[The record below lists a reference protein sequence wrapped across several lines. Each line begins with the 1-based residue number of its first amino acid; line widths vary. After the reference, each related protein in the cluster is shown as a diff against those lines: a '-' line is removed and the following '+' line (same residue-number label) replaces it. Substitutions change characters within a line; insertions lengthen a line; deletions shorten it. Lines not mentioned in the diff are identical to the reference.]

1 MSTNVGFMDFY
12 AQLLGLALLVL
23 FLNLIPFLRMKKY
36 IFSTLPLDVE
46 KYIFSYAE
54 SVNDTLA
61 FVWSNTF
68 FYVLR

>member
-12 AQLLGLALLVL
+12 APLLGLALLVL

-46 KYIFSYAE
+46 NIFFHTQ
-54 SVNDTLA
+54 NL
-61 FVWSNTF
+61 
-68 FYVLR
+68 